1 MTDIN
6 DIDYEY
12 NKEAYGF
19 TEELTE
25 DNFYVPAEAEYED
38 FGEPEEEWDIAEAKP
53 GLWENIRKKKERE
66 GKKMHVRRLGKHK
79 RKSKWK
85 RKQQDRKLTMEGI
98 KKKSW
103 RAKEKILRAKRNRK
117 RKK

>member
-1 MTDIN
+1 MNLDRKLV
-6 DIDYEY
+6 E
-12 NKEAYGF
+12 K
-19 TEELTE
+19 L
-25 DNFYVPAEAEYED
+25 
-38 FGEPEEEWDIAEAKP
+38 KQM
-53 GLWENIRKKKERE
+53 KKKERE
-66 GKKMHVRRLGKHK
+66 GKKMHVRRICKQK
-79 RKSKWK
+79 RQSKWK